1 MASGNKKVLREEIE
15 RDRETGEIKR
25 TKHTVQFKPEPQFIK
40 LYLDCLGVFTNN
52 NALDK
57 SLNVMLVETL
67 KYMTYADTE
76 QTIYLNSTIKAKI
89 AKATGRTVDR
99 YNQALTIWVKE
110 GVMKR
115 VGRGAYQ
122 VNPFI
127 FGKGDWRDIEHL
139 RATFNFT
146 NGIVDVEKE
155 LKTTETPTK
164 TEESPENATPAKVEE
179 SPNET
184 NSLKAS
190 EPLVCPECGERLE
203 LVEVGDLKGNFVCN
217 ECNSMFPPEEVKA
230 S

>member
-1 MASGNKKVLREEIE
+1 MAIGNKKVLREEIE
-15 RDRETGEIKR
+15 TDRETGEVKR

-139 RATFNFT
+139 RATLDFKT
-146 NGIVDVEKE
+146 GEVEVEKE
-155 LKTTETPTK
+155 LKTTD
-164 TEESPENATPAKVEE
+164 TPAKVEE

-184 NSLKAS
+184 NSLKAP

-203 LVEVGDLKGNFVCN
+203 MIDYECDQKGWYVCTN
-217 ECNSMFPPEEVKA
+217 RDCDSMFPPEEVKGIVM